1 MTSYCG
7 AVYICICVY
16 LFQEARL
23 QRYCCVYL
31 CLYLY
36 LCVSFPRGQA
46 RETSLCICVSERT
59 HGRGSLSRLAQW
71 EGFELG
77 ESVAKGLNRVVISCR
92 THLDIISI
100 IEMRWRG
107 KKPAKMPS
115 ESWGIDQIWNM
126 KIWTPGHHQD
136 QHQHQLWSLLQ
147 WLLQKHLV
155 GLKRTKVYQ
164 GGAIAVWVWG
174 NGWAPAHHEIFLIFK
189 LFPISQYI
197 HFFWHVNLFYI
208 CLLKWPFWGKDR

>member
-23 QRYCCVYL
+23 ERYCCVYL
-31 CLYLY
+31 CSICIYVYLFQVARLERYRCVY
-36 LCVSFPRGQA
+36 LDA
-46 RETSLCICVSERT
+46 RLGVV
-59 HGRGSLSRLAQW
+59 LSADWVAQW

-115 ESWGIDQIWNM
+115 ES
-126 KIWTPGHHQD
+126 
-136 QHQHQLWSLLQ
+136 
-147 WLLQKHLV
+147 
-155 GLKRTKVYQ
+155 
-164 GGAIAVWVWG
+164 
-174 NGWAPAHHEIFLIFK
+174 
-189 LFPISQYI
+189 
-197 HFFWHVNLFYI
+197 
-208 CLLKWPFWGKDR
+208 